1 MDELNEE
8 LKNKQKEID
17 EFRLED
23 SPDLKTLKRLVKEL
37 EAIEY
42 KIKFYY

>member
-23 SPDLKTLKRLVKEL
+23 LPDLKTLRRLVEEL
-37 EAIEY
+37 TAIKY
-42 KIKFYY
+42 KIKFYF